1 MPFINI
7 IFGRNLLTGDFVAV
21 LLAFWWSYET
31 AGTEH
36 KVGTIE
42 CIGGFRGGR
51 TGSGPRLEPVAGH
64 ELYTCA
70 GQEKDLSVLEFGT
83 QPMPCLMTVWIHLQ
97 VFLQPLPYF
106 FMKIIQCYKIMVGV
120 IFSVWHTDISFIG
133 YQDIFSVCPCFQPS
147 YRHHRLSWRRQIIG

>member
-70 GQEKDLSVLEFGT
+70 GQEKNGLIGFGVWYTTHAVFNDRLDPSASFLATFALFFHEDFSVL
-83 QPMPCLMTVWIHLQ
+83 
-97 VFLQPLPYF
+97 
-106 FMKIIQCYKIMVGV
+106 
-120 IFSVWHTDISFIG
+120 
-133 YQDIFSVCPCFQPS
+133 
-147 YRHHRLSWRRQIIG
+147 